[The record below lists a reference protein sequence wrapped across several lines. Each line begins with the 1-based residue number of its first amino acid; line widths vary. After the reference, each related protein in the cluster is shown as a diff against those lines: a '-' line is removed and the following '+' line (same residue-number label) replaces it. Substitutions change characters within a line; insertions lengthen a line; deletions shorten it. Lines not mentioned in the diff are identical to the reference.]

1 MLQQTRELNESLHK
15 MKRFLPSLLLL
26 ILCSQTSFGQN
37 PHQIHFPTTKESQ
50 LCDYFNSA
58 FQARS
63 KEIQFSIKRE
73 NQSLYLYVNH
83 KAWFSRLFQNAKDGI
98 AIDVVNKGIYD
109 CAKPKNTS
117 YLKGKVLKPIYKKSI
132 ERGLKSVGD
141 NQFRILVGRIPPQ
154 LAKKELEY
162 NILFLNNNNL
172 CLYHRTYNLNSY
184 PWELLDMGMYL
195 DSVVYNNKSISS
207 KKKYK
212 YRFKTLSFTIPFE
225 KNKSNYKPEDIKP
238 MYDSLRLTD
247 FNIKRIRIQ
256 AYASVE
262 GSKARN
268 MELQQKRAQSI
279 TQALQSFQKDH
290 IETKIRTAENWVEFF
305 NDIEGTKWTSL
316 KPLSK
321 EQIKSKLIGTI
332 AKNMEPILQK
342 HRKAV
347 IELELDKKDLYREMT
362 ATALV
367 DQFSQ
372 AIQNQDLETAKAIH
386 STLFQRIKLQKTKP
400 ETLNQLQIPKQNK
413 FLPLLIDNAA
423 YRYLVDYRN
432 LLIAHNELQQLLTM
446 APKDMRIRY
455 NLVALKLQ
463 MIWYNAGEVDR
474 KILWNE
480 IQNIQALGIHKP
492 LIDRMRINYHILE
505 SRKHMNAQ
513 NFDKKD
519 QSISFILQTYKKVN
533 KSDMDYLSLAQFLSF
548 YANTD
553 EATALLE
560 KKVLSLTIN
569 EDLLFYFINLT
580 IINDERIEDEDYRN
594 IMLNAYNKNPERF
607 CEIFQS
613 IENKGITFQ
622 LLENEYLKQYYCE
635 NCN

>member
-1 MLQQTRELNESLHK
+1 